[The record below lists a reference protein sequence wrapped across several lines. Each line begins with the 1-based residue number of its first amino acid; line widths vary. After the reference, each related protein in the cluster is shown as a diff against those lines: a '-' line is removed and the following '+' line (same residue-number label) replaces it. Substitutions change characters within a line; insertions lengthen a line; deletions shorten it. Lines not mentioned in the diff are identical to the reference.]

1 MEDIEKIYEKLNE
14 IEHTFGIW
22 MVLFVIV
29 FGVGMFFYWKY
40 LLKAIELKAQ
50 EGFEKEMTKFNTK
63 HGKQVDAIHECY
75 TRFEKLSSF
84 INYMMNG
91 DKYFAP
97 MEVEQQMQLFIKFRQ
112 EFKDKFNEQRLVFL
126 PGTCVKIDALFPVID
141 KYFETFRGG
150 LLQMSEEEKQRNA
163 DENGG
168 VYIAGIYP
176 QNTFEPILEQLEE
189 VKKDIETEFRKIYG
203 TE

>member
-29 FGVGMFFYWKY
+29 LGVGMFFYWKY

-126 PGTCVKIDALFPVID
+126 PGTCEKIDALFPVID

>member
-1 MEDIEKIYEKLNE
+1 MEDIEKIYEKLNQ
-14 IEHTFGIW
+14 IEQTFGIW
-22 MVLFVIV
+22 MVLFAIL

-97 MEVEQQMQLFIKFRQ
+97 MEVEKQMQLFIKFRQ

-126 PGTCVKIDALFPVID
+126 PETCVKIDALFPVID
-141 KYFETFRGG
+141 EYFETFRGG
-150 LLQMSEEEKQRNA
+150 IWEMSEEDKQRNA

-168 VYIAGIYP
+168 VYIAGIWP
-176 QNTFEPILEQLEE
+176 GNTFEPILEQLEE